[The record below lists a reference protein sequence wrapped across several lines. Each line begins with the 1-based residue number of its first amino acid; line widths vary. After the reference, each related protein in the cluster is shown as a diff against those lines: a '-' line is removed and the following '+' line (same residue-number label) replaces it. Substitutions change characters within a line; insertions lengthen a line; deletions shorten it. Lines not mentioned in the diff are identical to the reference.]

1 MRASVFATTIVLG
14 AIAAS
19 AAFAGGAEQPYLGL
33 RGSFSDVEDS
43 SAESALTNFD
53 IGYDNGFGA
62 SASLGVRLPHGFR
75 AEGELVF
82 QTAGVESFT
91 ITKDLINVPSLAGD
105 TFTASGEAELIAPMA
120 NVFYDLT
127 LPDLMVRPYVG
138 AGIGGAHLNLNA
150 ENGPLLIAID
160 DDNWAFAWQLMAGV
174 VLPVS
179 EQVWLTAG
187 YRYFST
193 NEMAL
198 TDSFG
203 TEYTAEYQSHN
214 FDIGLQLAL

>member
-1 MRASVFATTIVLG
+1 MRASVFASTIVLG
-14 AIAAS
+14 AIAAGS
-19 AAFAGGAEQPYLGL
+19 ALAGAEQPYLGL
-33 RGSFSDVEDS
+33 RGSFAEVEDS

-53 IGYDNGFGA
+53 IGYNNGFGA
-62 SASLGVRLPHGFR
+62 SASLGVRMPHGLR
-75 AEGELVF
+75 AEAEVMF
-82 QTAGVESFT
+82 QSADVESFT
-91 ITKDLINVPSLAGD
+91 ITKDLINLPPLTGD
-105 TFTASGEAELIAPMA
+105 AFIATGEAEVIAPMA
-120 NVFYDLT
+120 NIYYDLT

-150 ENGPLLIAID
+150 ENGPLIINID

-179 EQVWLTAG
+179 EQVALTAG

-198 TDSFG
+198 TDDFG
-203 TEYTAEYQSHN
+203 TEYTTQYQSHN